1 MRRLLWLAPV
11 IGAVS
16 LSAVLLSVN
25 AAPDGKPIAGRSD
38 LKTVTTLP
46 ISRVILFSSG
56 VAHFAR
62 SGEIEGDARVDLT
75 FPEQDINDLIK
86 SMVLQDFSEKGRVSA
101 VTYDSR
107 DPIDRTL
114 RSFAIN
120 LNNNPTFGAIL
131 NQARGE
137 KVEVVMQ
144 QNAVGAPGTVSGTIM
159 GVEHQKVA
167 SKDGGQD
174 IEILNLW
181 CQEGVR
187 NIKLNETQRIRFMN
201 PILENEMR
209 RALETLALSH
219 DSQKKAVSLNFN
231 GEGKRKVQ
239 VGYVIENPIWK
250 TSYRLVLDKQEKP
263 FLQGWAVVENPT
275 DEDWNSVEMALI
287 SGRPISFKMD
297 LYNPLYIG
305 RPTVEPELFASLRP
319 PTYSGA
325 IAQFKQAEGQGQ
337 PLANLQQKKAGGRG
351 GFGGGAKGEAL
362 ADEAAAET
370 ESFRRSVATA
380 RDRKFAN
387 QLGENMN
394 ERMNLG
400 AAVNSVAHASQL
412 GDYFQ
417 YVIDQPV
424 SLGRQKSALLPI
436 INKDVDGQRVSIYN
450 PNVQAKHP
458 LLGLK
463 FKNTSG
469 MHLSQGPITVFEGS
483 TYAGDTRVLDLQPG
497 EERLVSYAIDQG
509 TEVSVKNGNFSNR
522 ITKVKATKGIIY
534 TETLIREEKVYDI
547 SNRSTMDR
555 IVLLE
560 HPNRKGQGF
569 AFVGDNK
576 PVEEAAD
583 VFRFQ
588 VSLGSKKDTGYTVRE
603 ERTQG
608 ASVTLTNN
616 ADNQIR
622 FFINLNEA
630 SPKLKGKL
638 QQALK
643 VKEVWDNTRRDI
655 GTLQVRIN
663 TITRDQDRLR
673 QNLREFPKDSDI
685 YKEYLAK
692 FTKQEKEMTELDTK
706 LADLQKK
713 EGVDRVAYET
723 FLSNISD

>member
-1 MRRLLWLAPV
+1 
-11 IGAVS
+11 
-16 LSAVLLSVN
+16 
-25 AAPDGKPIAGRSD
+25 
-38 LKTVTTLP
+38 
-46 ISRVILFSSG
+46 
-56 VAHFAR
+56 
-62 SGEIEGDARVDLT
+62 
-75 FPEQDINDLIK
+75 
-86 SMVLQDFSEKGRVSA
+86 
-101 VTYDSR
+101 
-107 DPIDRTL
+107 
-114 RSFAIN
+114 
-120 LNNNPTFGAIL
+120 
-131 NQARGE
+131 
-137 KVEVVMQ
+137 
-144 QNAVGAPGTVSGTIM
+144 M

-167 SKDGGQD
+167 GKDGGQD

-181 CQEGVR
+181 CTEGMR

-219 DSQKKAVSLNFN
+219 DSQKKAVSLHFS

-275 DEDWNSVEMALI
+275 DEDWSGVEMALI

-297 LYNPLYIG
+297 LYNPLYIS

-325 IAQFKQAEGQGQ
+325 IARNGSVPGMGPSGAVAAIGS
-337 PLANLQQKKAGGRG
+337 LQKKAAYR
-351 GFGGGAKGEAL
+351 GGAKGEAL
-362 ADEAAAET
+362 DEAAMMEMDAV
-370 ESFRRSVATA
+370 RRSVDVA
-380 RDRKFAN
+380 RDRNFAR

-394 ERMNLG
+394 GRMNLG
-400 AAVNSVAHASQL
+400 AANSVAHASQL

-424 SLGRQKSALLPI
+424 NLGRQKSALLPI
-436 INKDVDGQRVSIYN
+436 VNKDIDGQRISIYN
-450 PNVQAKHP
+450 PSVQAKHP

-483 TYAGDTRVLDLQPG
+483 TYAGDTRILDLQPG

-509 TEVSVKNGNFSNR
+509 TEVSVKNGNFATR
-522 ITKVKATKGIIY
+522 ITKVKANKGIIY

-547 SNRSTMDR
+547 SNRSTTDR
-555 IVLLE
+555 VLLLE

-569 AFVGDNK
+569 GFVGDNK
-576 PVEEAAD
+576 PAEEASD

-588 VSLGSKKDTGYTVRE
+588 VSVPSKKDLSYTVRE

-608 ASVTLTNN
+608 SSVTLTNN

-630 SPKLKGKL
+630 SPELKAKL
-638 QQALK
+638 QEALK
-643 VKEVWDNTRRDI
+643 VKGVWDSTRRDI

-692 FTKQEKEMTELDTK
+692 FTKQEKEMTELDNK

-713 EGVDRVAYET
+713 EGTDRVAYET
-723 FLSNISD
+723 FLGNISD